1 LKQRMDEAGT
11 SVGSQQS
18 LRWLEEHGDALYAY
32 ALSRVRSP
40 EVAEDLV
47 QETLLAALTS
57 ASSFEGRSAY
67 RTWLLGILKHKLIDH
82 LRKTIRQRPVTDLTD
97 DFRDPFFTSDGRWNE
112 AAPSWD
118 AEPDA
123 LLERQEFRDILK
135 TCMSKMPGRMAQLF
149 WLREAEDVQTEA
161 ICKELEITPTNAWTL
176 LHRARLS
183 LRRCLNE
190 NWFKDGDR

>member
-1 LKQRMDEAGT
+1 MQVMDPTGA
-11 SVGSQQS
+11 SVGSQDS

-32 ALSRVRSP
+32 ALPRVRNP
-40 EVAEDLV
+40 DVAEDLV
-47 QETLLAALTS
+47 QDTLLAALTS
-57 ASSFEGRSAY
+57 AGSFEGRSAY
-67 RTWLLGILKHKLIDH
+67 RTWLLGILKHKLVDH

-97 DFRDPFFTSDGRWNE
+97 DFRDAFFTKDGHWKE

-123 LLERQEFRDILK
+123 LLERQEFRDALSE
-135 TCMSKMPGRMAQLF
+135 CMSKMPGRMAQLF
-149 WLREAEDVQTEA
+149 WLREAEDVKTET

-190 NWFKDGDR
+190 NWFKAGDR